1 MKKKNL
7 KSLKLNKK
15 SISKLKGGQIFYI
28 ETIFCPTIPDPT
40 YFCYTNFPAICTG
53 SLNLTCQDVPICRM

>member
-15 SISKLKGGQIFYI
+15 SISLITQVNVVGGGTHWNTGCLSCADTTADPPGTQYWSCNSLCIELCKLKK
-28 ETIFCPTIPDPT
+28 
-40 YFCYTNFPAICTG
+40 A
-53 SLNLTCQDVPICRM
+53 